1 LRNDDGFEIVGPNR
15 NGAHRGPRRNRRNRR
30 SVGGNAAC
38 HSLDV
43 LNAVTRAALIALPL
57 TVAAARLH
65 GTVGQSPIGVTQ
77 DLNRCLLIV
86 RTAAS
91 KRSGQSRIGTK
102 TVPTATPGTPMH
114 YYSAA
119 PLPDAA

>member
-1 LRNDDGFEIVGPNR
+1 MLFNSI
-15 NGAHRGPRRNRRNRR
+15 
-30 SVGGNAAC
+30 
-38 HSLDV
+38 
-43 LNAVTRAALIALPL
+43 TRTALIVVPL

-65 GTVGQSPIGVTQ
+65 GTVGQSPVGVTQ

-91 KRSGQSRIGTK
+91 KRSGQSRLGTK
-102 TVPTATPGTPMH
+102 TVPTARSGTPIS